1 MKPSTGTRISLIGA
15 TKVDGVTTFTPAKIT
30 GKGIT
35 TVSITVDIANLE
47 FTGITDTG
55 IPSAALYVSSGS
67 IANVSCVTVYDVNVS
82 YGAILI
88 LGTGNFYNVTV
99 GNNCITTNAT
109 SAPFLVMSA
118 NASATLEHCTIATT
132 NAKNFLKPSGTVT
145 LKNVLFDVDPGVSG
159 LSGYV
164 VSNAIT
170 WTTSENGLP
179 HYALAA
185 SSGALNSGGETT
197 NLTYDALGNNRLS
210 GSALD
215 AGAIESQEAVA
226 VVIPEDL
233 AILPSGQRQV
243 YFGWSPIEVANAYKV
258 EKSTDG
264 TQWTTLENTELL
276 WTDVDSLE
284 NTVSG
289 WQSVRYLAATPGE
302 TASYR
307 LAASADNGETWVYS
321 EAVSVTNPKPI
332 VELHSRPSAKK
343 TIYLD
348 FNGHIDDYEPHVVM
362 MQKTFETSYST
373 LAEKNY
379 IEIQPFFFRGAY
391 YNIEKSAMEVY
402 DLSQAVEDIWR
413 MVAEDFAIFDV
424 NVTTVEPS
432 YDALV
437 KSSEEDDV
445 YGKRVILDP
454 AYDTTADN
462 TRIWY
467 PGAGGQSCLSSFG
480 FRADRPVYVFGSASR
495 QAIASQTTHEVGHT
509 FGLTHDSGT
518 IYFGEV
524 FSSTAYYQGVA
535 FTENATMKWYP
546 VLGAVPSPGSYNG
559 YFYDSGDFINQF
571 SNGNYSSATNIEDD
585 FAVILGLV
593 KGDAEDTVVIDTKA
607 DLYPIDT
614 RNLTLVEDEAGDTQ
628 ETALLLSDDSIIG
641 ASSHTRTGVIGK
653 HIVDFTTKNDVDCYT
668 FALASAGTLSVSV
681 IPSFD
686 GYEEGASL
694 DAGVELLNAQGAVL
708 YRSESG
714 TATADIRHATLTN
727 LSLAAGTYTV
737 RVYGTYHPVELAVVP
752 EDSIETKWYPNATS
766 NYGSVGPYSLQL
778 NLKNTTFT
786 TPYFSLGYL
795 LRLK

>member
-1 MKPSTGTRISLIGA
+1 
-15 TKVDGVTTFTPAKIT
+15 D
-30 GKGIT
+30 
-35 TVSITVDIANLE
+35 DN
-47 FTGITDTG
+47 
-55 IPSAALYVSSGS
+55 
-67 IANVSCVTVYDVNVS
+67 
-82 YGAILI
+82 
-88 LGTGNFYNVTV
+88 
-99 GNNCITTNAT
+99 
-109 SAPFLVMSA
+109 
-118 NASATLEHCTIATT
+118 
-132 NAKNFLKPSGTVT
+132 
-145 LKNVLFDVDPGVSG
+145 
-159 LSGYV
+159 
-164 VSNAIT
+164 
-170 WTTSENGLP
+170 
-179 HYALAA
+179 
-185 SSGALNSGGETT
+185 
-197 NLTYDALGNNRLS
+197 
-210 GSALD
+210 
-215 AGAIESQEAVA
+215 
-226 VVIPEDL
+226 
-233 AILPSGQRQV
+233 
-243 YFGWSPIEVANAYKV
+243 
-258 EKSTDG
+258 
-264 TQWTTLENTELL
+264 
-276 WTDVDSLE
+276 SLE

-302 TASYR
+302 TVSYR
-307 LAASADNGETWVYS
+307 LAASADNGQTWVYS

-348 FNGHIDDYEPHVVM
+348 FNGHIDDYDPHVVT
-362 MQKTFETSYST
+362 MQKTFKLETSSYPE
-373 LAEKNY
+373 LAAKNY
-379 IEIQPFFFRGAY
+379 IEIQPFFFRGAF
-391 YNIEKSAMEVY
+391 YNAEKGTTTSEVY
-402 DLSQAVEDIWR
+402 PVQYAVEDIWR

-424 NVTTVEPS
+424 NVTTVEPP

-454 AYDTTADN
+454 AYDRTADN

-495 QAIASQTTHEVGHT
+495 QAIASQTTHEVSHT

-518 IYFGEV
+518 IYFGKN

-546 VLGAVPSPGSYNG
+546 VLGAVPSPRSYNEC
-559 YFYDSGDFINQF
+559 FYDSGDFINQF

-593 KGDAEDTVVIDTKA
+593 KGDAEKTVVIDTKA
-607 DLYPIDT
+607 DLYSIAT
-614 RNLTLVEDEAGDTQ
+614 RNLTLVEDEAGDTP

-641 ASSHTRTGVIGK
+641 SSSHTRTGVIGK
-653 HIVDFTTKNDVDCYT
+653 HIVDSTTKNDVDCYT
-668 FALASAGTLSVSV
+668 FALASAGTLSVSA

-686 GYEEGASL
+686 GHEEGASL

-752 EDSIETKWYPNATS
+752 EDSTETNWYPNATS
-766 NYGSVGPYSLQL
+766 NYGSVGPYSLNLTLTGTTFSEPTIEVLSTVTINLAEVQSWSAFLETLSSTQQL
-778 NLKNTTFT
+778 APTLTSVTLLCPIEETVTFTFDNTTNLSITSIVVAPADT
-786 TPYFSLGYL
+786 TTEVIPVTLGKADTDGTLTIDKMALSNGISLSTTTANLTTGEVTLTSNATLILTTTAALGYTSITGEG
-795 LRLK
+795 